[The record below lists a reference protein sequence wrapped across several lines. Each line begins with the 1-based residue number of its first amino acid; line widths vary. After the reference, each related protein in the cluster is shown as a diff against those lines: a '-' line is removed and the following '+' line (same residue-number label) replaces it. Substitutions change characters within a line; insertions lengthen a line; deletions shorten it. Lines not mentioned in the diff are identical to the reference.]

1 MNAATYTH
9 VRANL
14 AETMQQVCDDHLP
27 IAITRHAKP
36 AVVMLS
42 LEDYQSLSEP
52 AGLRRSPTHASC
64 LLAADSHH
72 AGEGASR

>member
-14 AETMQQVCDDHLP
+14 AQTMQQVCDDHLP
-27 IAITRHAKP
+27 ITITRHAKP

-42 LEDYQSLSEP
+42 LEDYQSLSET
-52 AGLRRSPTHASC
+52 AGLLRSPTHASC
-64 LLAADSHH
+64 LLAAVGQL
-72 AGEGASR
+72 AGEGARR